1 MGVWQL
7 ASTGYRVIVDFDRL
21 DRGLVDGFK
30 NIATSVIGDV
40 MGRMRV
46 MNYAIK
52 PLNQPGVHMAGSAL
66 TVRTHPSDNL
76 LVHKAMDI
84 ARPGDIIVVD
94 ASGDTEHAIIGEIMS
109 FYAKT
114 KGIGGFVIDGA
125 IRDRIGIAKLGLPV
139 FAKGTTP
146 RGPYKEGPG
155 EVNTTISCA
164 NVPVS
169 PGDIIVGDDDGVVV
183 IPKDEAHVIFEKAL
197 ELSSKEE
204 EAMRSIGQG
213 KWDRSWVDEILM
225 KKGIEIETNNR
236 MTM

>member
-1 MGVWQL
+1 MG
-7 ASTGYRVIVDFDRL
+7 STGYRVINDFVRIDQSII
-21 DRGLVDGFK
+21 DGCRI
-30 NIATSVIGDV
+30 IATSVLGDV

-52 PLNQPGVHMAGSAL
+52 PVNEPGVHMAGSAL

-84 ARPGDIIVVD
+84 ARPGDIIVID
-94 ASGDTEHAIIGEIMS
+94 ASGDTEHAMIGEIMS

-114 KGIGGFVIDGA
+114 KGICGFVIDGA
-125 IRDRIGIAKLGLPV
+125 VRDRLGIAKLGLPV

-155 EVNTTISCA
+155 EINTVISCG

-183 IPKDEAHVIFEKAL
+183 IPRDEARVVLEKAL
-197 ELSSKEE
+197 ELAAKEE
-204 EAMRSIGQG
+204 ETMRSIGQG
-213 KWDRSWVDEILM
+213 LWDRSWVDETLK
-225 KKGIEIETNNR
+225 KKGIEVEMAEN
-236 MTM
+236 

>member
-1 MGVWQL
+1 MAEMGN
-7 ASTGYRVIVDFDRL
+7 TGYRVIKDFERL
-21 DRGLVDGFK
+21 EQSVIDAYK
-30 NIATSVIGDV
+30 YIATPVIGDV

-52 PLNQPGVHMAGSAL
+52 PVSSGSHMAGRAL

-76 LVHKAMDI
+76 LVHKAMDL
-84 ARPGDIIVVD
+84 AHPGDIIVID
-94 ASGDTEHAIIGEIMS
+94 ASGDTEHAMIGEIMT

-125 IRDRIGIAKLGLPV
+125 IRDQMQIAKLGLPV

-155 EVNTTISCA
+155 EVNTVISCG

-169 PGDIIVGDDDGVVV
+169 PGDVIVGDDDGVVV
-183 IPKDEAHVIFEKAL
+183 IPREDAKVILEKAQ
-197 ELSSKEE
+197 ELSIKEE
-204 EAMRSIGQG
+204 EIIRSISQGQ
-213 KWDRSWVDEILM
+213 WDRSWVDKTLV
-225 KKGIEIETNNR
+225 KKGIEIEEHIEKAP
-236 MTM
+236 M

>member
-1 MGVWQL
+1 M
-7 ASTGYRVIVDFDRL
+7 ASTGYCVINDFDRL
-21 DRGLVDGFK
+21 DSRIVDGYK

-52 PLNQPGVHMAGSAL
+52 PVNQPGVHMAGSAL

-94 ASGDTEHAIIGEIMS
+94 ASGDTEHAIIGEIMC
-109 FYAKT
+109 FYAK
-114 KGIGGFVIDGA
+114 KRGIGGFVIDGA
-125 IRDRIGIAKLGLPV
+125 VRDRLGIAKLGLPV

-155 EVNTTISCA
+155 EVNTTISCG

-183 IPKDEAHVIFEKAL
+183 VPKDEAQIILEKAIK
-197 ELSSKEE
+197 LSSKEE
-204 EAMRSIGQG
+204 ETMRYIAEG
-213 KWDRSWVDEILM
+213 KWDRLWVDEILR
-225 KKGIEIETNNR
+225 KKGIEIETNNK
-236 MTM
+236 MTV

>member
-1 MGVWQL
+1 M
-7 ASTGYRVIVDFDRL
+7 ASTGYQVISDFERL
-21 DRGLVDGFK
+21 DQRIADGYK
-30 NIATSVIGDV
+30 GIATSIIGDV

-52 PLNQPGVHMAGSAL
+52 PINHPGVHMAGSAL

-109 FYAKT
+109 FYAKS

-125 IRDRIGIAKLGLPV
+125 VRDRLGIVRLGLPV

-155 EVNTTISCA
+155 EVNTTVSCG

-183 IPKDEAHVIFEKAL
+183 IPKEEARVILEKAI

-204 EAMRSIGQG
+204 EIMSSIAQG
-213 KWDRSWVDEILM
+213 NWDRSWVDDILR
-225 KKGIEIETNNR
+225 KKGIEIETTNITR
-236 MTM
+236 

>member
-1 MGVWQL
+1 MG
-7 ASTGYRVIVDFDRL
+7 STGYRVISDFVRIDQSI
-21 DRGLVDGFK
+21 VDGCRM
-30 NIATSVIGDV
+30 ISASVFGDV

-52 PLNQPGVHMAGSAL
+52 PVNEPGVHFAGSAL

-84 ARPGDIIVVD
+84 ARPGDIIVID
-94 ASGDTEHAIIGEIMS
+94 ASGDTEHAMIGEIMS

-125 IRDRIGIAKLGLPV
+125 IRDRLGIAKLGLPV

-155 EVNTTISCA
+155 EINTIISCG

-183 IPKDEAHVIFEKAL
+183 IPRDEARVILEKAL
-197 ELSSKEE
+197 ELAAKEE
-204 EAMRSIGQG
+204 ETMRSIGQG
-213 KWDRSWVDEILM
+213 LWERSWVDETLK
-225 KKGIEIETNNR
+225 KKGIEVETAEN
-236 MTM
+236 